1 MQTALDRLNQWI
13 TEVPVKFN
21 GLSEQEVSR
30 RPQPHKWSRKE
41 ILGHLCDSALNNLQR
56 FVRAQYEEQPNTI
69 IQYDQDQW
77 GRLMNY
83 QELPFEHILSFW
95 VSLNKQVAAVWR
107 RISEGQL
114 QNVFLLNEGKMVTLH
129 WLIDDYVD
137 HMEHHLD
144 QIFGSN

>member
-1 MQTALDRLNQWI
+1 MQTALDRLNIWM
-13 TEVPVKFN
+13 TEVPVEFG
-21 GLSEQEVSR
+21 GLSEQEISE

-69 IQYDQDQW
+69 IKYDQDQW
-77 GRLMNY
+77 VRLMDY

-95 VSLNKQVAAVWR
+95 VSLNKQIAAVWG
-107 RISEGQL
+107 RIPENQL
-114 QNVFLLNEGKMVTLH
+114 TNGFLLSEEQTVTLQ

-137 HMEHHLD
+137 HMEHHLN
-144 QIFGSN
+144 QIFGTK